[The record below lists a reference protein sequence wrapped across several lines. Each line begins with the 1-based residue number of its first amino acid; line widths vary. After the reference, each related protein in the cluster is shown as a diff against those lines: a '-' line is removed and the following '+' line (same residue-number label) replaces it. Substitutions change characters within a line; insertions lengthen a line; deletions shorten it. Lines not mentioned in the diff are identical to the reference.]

1 MAAIYFCPCI
11 RPFGAAQLTDYPLC
25 TMLAEDPEC
34 LPDHI
39 IVVDRILHRGY
50 RSTVYF
56 GTCQDQEKSK
66 VAIKFASVD
75 RLLMEAG
82 IYDEVKDIQGDC
94 IPKLYGMFFG
104 KTIRNTEMAC
114 IIMEYA
120 GEQLTDLLSD
130 LPRQDRAEI
139 LSHLATLHS
148 HGLHLPDFGESNV
161 VKAEDGSYRLIDL
174 EDAQDHECGWSLDF
188 RNPGEYDPYD
198 VEGRMACV
206 SLRSISSDM
215 FFWTPDHVHV
225 HGILMYR
232 RNELPTQDVVDA
244 LPLSITCIRTYSKL
258 RRCLEM
264 FYKEVWVKME
274 KENMSLKAIQDDKEA
289 MFLRIQKEHD
299 EKYGTEDK

>member
-25 TMLAEDPEC
+25 TMVAEDPEC
-34 LPDHI
+34 LPDHV
-39 IVVDRILHRGY
+39 IVVDRILHKGW
-50 RSTVYF
+50 RSTVYY

-66 VAIKFASVD
+66 VAIKFAQID

-82 IYDEVKDIQGDC
+82 IYDNVKDIHGNC

-114 IIMEYA
+114 IIMEYV

-130 LPRQDRAEI
+130 LPRQDRSVSISPSVNDAHIIVDVDSAEI

-148 HGLHLPDFGESNV
+148 RGLHLPDFAERNV

-215 FFWTPDHVHV
+215 FFWTP
-225 HGILMYR
+225 GM
-232 RNELPTQDVVDA
+232 
-244 LPLSITCIRTYSKL
+244 
-258 RRCLEM
+258 
-264 FYKEVWVKME
+264 
-274 KENMSLKAIQDDKEA
+274 
-289 MFLRIQKEHD
+289 
-299 EKYGTEDK
+299 